1 MFKYKYLLKELVKI
15 ELTQQYK
22 KSLLGVSWLFLLP
35 ILQSAIWLF
44 LRWNGLINTGNI
56 GTNYIGFILL
66 STSLWQLYNYSYD
79 YLGNSISTSIRAIT
93 QGNIPLY
100 IVLLAR
106 FIMIM
111 FRFGISILINLAIII
126 LFISSDINLI
136 GFTIYL
142 IPYIVFC
149 FTVGIVISM
158 LEVIS
163 DDIYILGKE
172 FNKLLYF
179 VTPVFYSNLDP
190 DKFVSKVN
198 NLNPLT
204 YLISVP
210 RARFFNL
217 ELEYFNGYIYLSAV
231 CLIIFCTVMF
241 VYVKRARK
249 LIEKIID

>member
-35 ILQSAIWLF
+35 ILQSSIWLF

-56 GTNYIGFILL
+56 ATNYIGFILL

-100 IVLLAR
+100 IVLFAR
-106 FIMIM
+106 FVMIM
-111 FRFGISILINLAIII
+111 FRFSISILINLTIIVF
-126 LFISSDINLI
+126 FISSDINLF
-136 GFTIYL
+136 GFIIYL

-149 FTVGIVISM
+149 FSVGIIVSM

-163 DDIYILGKE
+163 ADIYILGKE

-179 VTPVFYSNLDP
+179 ITPVFYSNLDP

-198 NLNPLT
+198 KLNPLT

-210 RARFFNL
+210 REKFFNL
-217 ELEYFNGYIYLSAV
+217 EMEFLSGYGYLSIA
-231 CLIIFCTVMF
+231 CFIIFGLVLF

-249 LIEKIID
+249 LVEKIID